1 MLNKNV
7 QTFIACDREYAEAD
21 IVLFGAPFDS
31 TTSNRPGARFGGRA
45 MRAESEGLETYSP
58 YQNKDLTD
66 ISVFDSGELELS
78 IGNTERVMEE
88 IYTRAKMILEDGK
101 LPFLMGGEH
110 LVSLGAV
117 KAAAEKFP
125 ELHIIH
131 FDAHADLRDDYLGS
145 QLSHACVMR
154 RCWDLLGDGKIHQFG
169 IRSGDR
175 SEFLWAEEGHVILR
189 KYDFLGLGETVRALG
204 DLPVYLTV
212 DLDGLAPSAFP
223 GTGTPEAEG
232 VSFFALLDALI
243 TVCAQAKVVACDVNE
258 LSPPCDPTG
267 VSAATA
273 CKLVREMLLAL

>member
-1 MLNKNV
+1 
-7 QTFIACDREYAEAD
+7 
-21 IVLFGAPFDS
+21 
-31 TTSNRPGARFGGRA
+31 
-45 MRAESEGLETYSP
+45 
-58 YQNKDLTD
+58 
-66 ISVFDSGELELS
+66 
-78 IGNTERVMEE
+78 
-88 IYTRAKMILEDGK
+88 MILEDGK

-125 ELHIIH
+125 ELHIIL

-212 DLDGLAPSAFP
+212 DLDVLDPSAFP
-223 GTGTPEAEG
+223 GTGTPEAGG